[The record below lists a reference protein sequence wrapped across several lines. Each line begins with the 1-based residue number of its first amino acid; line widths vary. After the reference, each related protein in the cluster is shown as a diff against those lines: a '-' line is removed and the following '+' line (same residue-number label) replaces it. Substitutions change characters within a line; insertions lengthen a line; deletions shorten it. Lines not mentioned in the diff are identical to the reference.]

1 MKNPAPAALKSRE
14 PFHRKH
20 RNFFV
25 GLFILIPLIVLP
37 VFLIYTV
44 VRTAY
49 IDKTSRLYVNYN
61 NAAGLSKNA
70 AVTIVGMKVGYVESV
85 VLGEGRRIGVKMNV
99 KREYVVFVKK
109 DCVARLQQKN
119 VAFGDWEIELAGG
132 TAGSAPVRDGDTLIG
147 EVQAPIAKTLEQ
159 IDKTID
165 TFQKILQNILNGKGS
180 AGRIINDDTLV
191 RIAEEIGR
199 KASAAVGH
207 ASTTLSLAD
216 TILVKVGAIGQTGT
230 QIADS
235 VKAITGK
242 INTLVIDVDALVNG
256 IRNTSK
262 DLPVIMGK
270 VQADISEVE
279 LLLKALQNNWLLKSS
294 INGQKDPLLNENK

>member
-1 MKNPAPAALKSRE
+1 MNNSTDAAPKSRE

-37 VFLIYTV
+37 GFLIYTV

-49 IDKTSRLYVNYN
+49 IEKGCRLHVSYE

-85 VLGEGRRIGVKMNV
+85 VLGGGRRIGVRMTV
-99 KREYVVFVKK
+99 KREYIAFVKK
-109 DCVARLQQKN
+109 DCLARLQQKN
-119 VAFGDWEIELAGG
+119 VAFGDWEIELTG
-132 TAGSAPVRDGDTLIG
+132 GSASAAPVKEGDTLIG

-159 IDKTID
+159 VDKTID
-165 TFQKILQNILNGKGS
+165 TFQKILQNILDGKGS
-180 AGRIINDDTLV
+180 VGRLMKEDTLV
-191 RIAEEIGR
+191 RIAEDIGR
-199 KASAAVGH
+199 KAAAVVGH
-207 ASTTLSLAD
+207 ASVTLGLAD
-216 TILVKVGAIGQTGT
+216 TILVKTGAIGQSGT

-235 VKAITGK
+235 VKAISGK
-242 INTLVIDVDALVNG
+242 IGALVSDVDALVNG
-256 IRNTSK
+256 LRGASK
-262 DLPVIMGK
+262 DLPSLMGK
-270 VQADISEVE
+270 VQSDISEVE

-294 INGQKDPLLNENK
+294 INSQKDPLLNEIK